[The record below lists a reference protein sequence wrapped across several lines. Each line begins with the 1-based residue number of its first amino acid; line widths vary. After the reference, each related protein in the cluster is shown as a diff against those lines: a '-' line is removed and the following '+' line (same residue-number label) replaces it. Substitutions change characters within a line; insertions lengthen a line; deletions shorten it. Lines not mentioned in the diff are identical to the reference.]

1 MSREYGQ
8 NGTDKNV
15 SSYGK
20 SQSEVPCENSLENIK
35 QYRRKAEIK
44 RKLTAVAVLCAVVI
58 VGAFLCYTKFFK
70 IHKLVVKGDCP
81 YTEVEMM
88 EGMVIQKGETLYGKS
103 DKEINQNVKY
113 NLAFIDSMKIS
124 RIWPD
129 TMKVTVE
136 KAKPTFCIS
145 IENTMYILSQSLR
158 VLSKTENIEDVE
170 LNGLV
175 YTELGGIKSC
185 VEGEFLV
192 ADEASM
198 EILLELYDLLN
209 EYEVFSEISGI
220 DLTDRFDI
228 NMTYGTKFVVKLG
241 DKINLEPKIQFML
254 TIINEKK
261 NDGASGIIDVSDDEV
276 KEGTF
281 ENFT

>member
-1 MSREYGQ
+1 MSREYRQ

-70 IHKLVVKGDCP
+70 IQKLVVKGECP

-88 EGMVIQKGETLYGKS
+88 EGMGIQKGETLYGKS
-103 DKEINQNVKY
+103 DKEIKQNVKY

-129 TMKVTVE
+129 TMKVTVFRWRDE
-136 KAKPTFCIS
+136 IMTIAEAVVKRLFELCNERNLTVNKIS
-145 IENTMYILSQSLR
+145 N
-158 VLSKTENIEDVE
+158 
-170 LNGLV
+170 
-175 YTELGGIKSC
+175 
-185 VEGEFLV
+185 
-192 ADEASM
+192 
-198 EILLELYDLLN
+198 
-209 EYEVFSEISGI
+209 ISGI
-220 DLTDRFDI
+220 TQS
-228 NMTYGTKFVVKLG
+228 T
-241 DKINLEPKIQFML
+241 
-254 TIINEKK
+254 
-261 NDGASGIIDVSDDEV
+261 VSDIVNGTTTNAGIATIKKLCDGFEISIREFFNSDLFDDLEQEV
-276 KEGTF
+276 K
-281 ENFT
+281 